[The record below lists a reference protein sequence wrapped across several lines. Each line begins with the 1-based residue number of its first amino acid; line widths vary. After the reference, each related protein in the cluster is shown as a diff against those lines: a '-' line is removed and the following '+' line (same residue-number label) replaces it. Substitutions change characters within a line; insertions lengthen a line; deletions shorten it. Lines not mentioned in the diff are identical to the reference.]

1 MTDQP
6 SQPSPSKRILTELKS
21 EGFRLFCTL
30 PDIWTTEIIELL
42 RADPEVIH
50 VPLAREEEGIGICV
64 GASLAGTPSAMIIQ
78 NAGFFNC
85 IGTIASLPLR
95 YDVPFLLL
103 ISYRGLW
110 GEDMPYHVHK
120 GRYTE
125 PLLNALGLSYKLVT
139 TPDEAIAAIPD
150 VWRLAQFS
158 QRPVAMVLTREAL
171 GA

>member
-1 MTDQP
+1 MEIQLSS
-6 SQPSPSKRILTELKS
+6 SQRILAELKS
-21 EGFRLFCTL
+21 QGFRLFCTL
-30 PDIWTTEIIELL
+30 PDIWTTEIIDLL

-64 GASLAGTPSAMIIQ
+64 GAQLAGTPSVMIIQ

-85 IGTIASLPLR
+85 VGTIASLPLR

-110 GEDMPYHVHK
+110 GEDKPFHVHK
-120 GRYTE
+120 GLYTE
-125 PLLNALGLSYKLVT
+125 PLLRALGLTYKIVSS
-139 TPDEAIAAIPD
+139 PDEAVTAIADA
-150 VWRLAQFS
+150 WRLAQFS
-158 QRPVAMVLTREAL
+158 QRPVAILMTREAL

>member
-1 MTDQP
+1 MTSQLSP
-6 SQPSPSKRILTELKS
+6 SQRMLSELKS
-21 EGFRLFCTL
+21 QGFRLFCTL

-64 GASLAGTPSAMIIQ
+64 GAQMAGAPSAMIIQ

-110 GEDMPYHVHK
+110 GEDYPFHVHK
-120 GRYTE
+120 GIYTE
-125 PLLNALGLSYKLVT
+125 PLLKALGLTYKLVT
-139 TPDEAIAAIPD
+139 SPDEAVAAIPD
-150 VWRLAQFS
+150 AWRLAQFS
-158 QRPVAMVLTREAL
+158 QRPVAIVLTREAL

>member
-1 MTDQP
+1 ME
-6 SQPSPSKRILTELKS
+6 SRPSPSQRLLSELKS
-21 EGFRLFCTL
+21 QGFRLFCTL

-85 IGTIASLPLR
+85 IGTIASMPLR
-95 YDVPFLLL
+95 YEVPFLLL

-110 GEDMPYHVHK
+110 GEDKPFHVHK
-120 GRYTE
+120 GMYTE
-125 PLLNALGLSYKLVT
+125 PLLQALGLTYKLVSS
-139 TPDEAIAAIPD
+139 PEELVAAVPD
-150 VWRLAQFS
+150 VWRQAQFS
-158 QRPVAMVLTREAL
+158 QRPMAILMSREAL

>member
-1 MTDQP
+1 MTTQP
-6 SQPSPSKRILTELKS
+6 SHSQRLLSELKS

-42 RADPEVIH
+42 RADPEVTH

-64 GASLAGTPSAMIIQ
+64 GASLVGTPSAMIIQ

-110 GEDMPYHVHK
+110 GEDMPFHIHK
-120 GRYTE
+120 GIYTE
-125 PLLNALGLSYKLVT
+125 PLLKALGLTYKLVN
-139 TPDEAIAAIPD
+139 TPDEMIAAVPD
-150 VWRLAQFS
+150 AWRLAQFS
-158 QRPVAMVLTREAL
+158 QRPVAIVMSREAL

>member
-1 MTDQP
+1 MKDTQ
-6 SQPSPSKRILTELKS
+6 SPSRRILEELKS
-21 EGFRLFCTL
+21 QGFRLFCTL

-42 RADPEVIH
+42 RSDKEVIH

-85 IGTIASLPLR
+85 IGTLASLALR
-95 YDVPFLLL
+95 YEVPFLLL

-110 GEDMPYHVHK
+110 GEDKPFHVHK

-125 PLLNALGLSYKLVT
+125 PLLQALGLAYRRADS
-139 TPDEAIAAIPD
+139 PEEAVAAIPD
-150 VWRLAQFS
+150 AWQLARFS
-158 QRPVAMVLTREAL
+158 ERPVAILL
-171 GA
+171 GRQAWGS

>member
-1 MTDQP
+1 ME
-6 SQPSPSKRILTELKS
+6 SQPSPSQRLLSELKS
-21 EGFRLFCTL
+21 QGFRLFCTL

-85 IGTIASLPLR
+85 IGTIASMPLR
-95 YDVPFLLL
+95 YEVPFLLL

-110 GEDMPYHVHK
+110 GEDKPFHVHK
-120 GRYTE
+120 GMYTE
-125 PLLNALGLSYKLVT
+125 PLLQALGLTYKLVIS
-139 TPDEAIAAIPD
+139 PGELVAAVPD
-150 VWRLAQFS
+150 VWRQAQFA
-158 QRPVAMVLTREAL
+158 QRPMAILMSREAL